1 MYRRCLEGHLGRA
14 DLTAF
19 SGRCISAPRQ
29 VYAEA
34 AARLGVDLA
43 AAPHAQRHFSL
54 AAAPG
59 GFRRLLHRPAELAFR
74 LLQYGDPDQVLAATD
89 LDKLRGTAPPP
100 LLRAGAGAVCEGC

>member
-1 MYRRCLEGHLGRA
+1 M
-14 DLTAF
+14 
-19 SGRCISAPRQ
+19 
-29 VYAEA
+29 YAEA

-43 AAPHAQRHFSL
+43 AAPHAQRQFSL

-59 GFRRLLHRPAELAFR
+59 GFRRLLHRPADLAFR

-100 LLRAGAGAVCEGC
+100 LCVLGPGACARGTGGFCV